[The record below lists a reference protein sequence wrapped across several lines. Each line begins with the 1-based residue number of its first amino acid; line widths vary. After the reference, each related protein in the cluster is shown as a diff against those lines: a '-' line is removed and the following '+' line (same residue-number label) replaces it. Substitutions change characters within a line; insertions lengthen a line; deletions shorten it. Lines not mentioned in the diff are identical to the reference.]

1 MSMRRFLAGGLGAA
15 TLLLPSWVLA
25 AAEKAED
32 LVVVADTRNL
42 SGFNLYIANLYNEN
56 LWLFAVWA
64 VVFTSLLGVCLGFLM
79 DFIMKRTGID
89 LSSRKIVEH

>member
-1 MSMRRFLAGGLGAA
+1 MPMRRLFWGTLGA
-15 TLLLPSWVLA
+15 LFLFSPNWVLA
-25 AAEKAED
+25 AGGKAHE

-42 SGFNLYIANLYNEN
+42 SGLNLYIANLYNEN
-56 LWLFAVWA
+56 MWLFAVWA
-64 VVFTSLLGVCLGFLM
+64 VVLTSLLGVVLGFIM